1 MKFEELMKKI
11 PRIALILIIIFA
23 NIGCDQITKDLA
35 RKNLEYRETIEVI
48 GDYLVLT
55 KVENQGAFLGMG
67 SSLSPA
73 LRTILLLVLPS
84 IVMIGVFVY
93 LIRTKDL
100 NQINIWALSFIV
112 GGGIGNL
119 YDRILYGEVTDMIF
133 IDLQFAHTGIF
144 NAADVS
150 VMVGTGLI
158 LLDQFTSK
166 KKAELSDQ
174 KSS

>member
-1 MKFEELMKKI
+1 MKKI

-23 NIGCDQITKDLA
+23 NIGCDQITKKLA
-35 RKNLEYRETIEVI
+35 RENLEYNTTVEVI
-48 GDYLVLT
+48 GDYLILT
-55 KVENQGAFLGMG
+55 KVENKGAFLGMG
-67 SSLSPA
+67 SELSPV

-84 IVMIGVFVY
+84 VVMIGVFVY

-100 NQINIWALSFIV
+100 NIISIWALSFIV

-119 YDRILYGEVTDMIF
+119 YDRILYGQVTDMLF
-133 IDLQFAHTGIF
+133 IDLKFAHTGIF
-144 NAADVS
+144 NMADVS

-166 KKAELSDQ
+166 KKTETSTS
-174 KSS
+174 K

>member
-1 MKFEELMKKI
+1 MKKI

-23 NIGCDQITKDLA
+23 NIGCDQITKKLA
-35 RKNLEYRETIEVI
+35 RENLEYNTTEEVI
-48 GDYLVLT
+48 GDYLILT
-55 KVENQGAFLGMG
+55 KVENKGAFLGMG
-67 SSLSPA
+67 SELSPV

-84 IVMIGVFVY
+84 LVMIGVFVY

-100 NQINIWALSFIV
+100 NMISIWALSFIV

-119 YDRILYGEVTDMIF
+119 YDRILYGQVTDMLF
-133 IDLQFAHTGIF
+133 IDLKFAHTGIF
-144 NAADVS
+144 NMADVS

-166 KKAELSDQ
+166 KKTETSPS
-174 KSS
+174 K